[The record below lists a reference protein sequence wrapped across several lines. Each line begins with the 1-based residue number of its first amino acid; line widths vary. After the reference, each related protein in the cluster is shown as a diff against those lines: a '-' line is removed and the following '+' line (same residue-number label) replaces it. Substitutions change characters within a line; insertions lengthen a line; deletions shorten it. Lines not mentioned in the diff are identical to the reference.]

1 MKYCPKQVYF
11 NKEFFIVAS
20 ALLLS
25 AFLLQAYA
33 SVFVY
38 YPASLYS
45 QPVKPPLIFQP
56 VSTAGVF
63 SVIEPT
69 NTSAQVNI
77 TTPIQAQ
84 LLQNPDFN
92 MSSTQLLYWSYDSN
106 TTNATWS
113 LARGGG
119 VGNDGYAAEYSGS
132 VWKENAATGRIYQSV
147 NVPGQQLNINI
158 SYQVPNL
165 DGGVNL
171 NIIYGLYNSTS
182 SSWICY
188 GTASYSPTLKTTSL
202 VCTPVSGTYNAMV
215 EIDAST
221 NASQNANKNFTVYID
236 NFTITTSGGAF
247 NGTVLQV
254 YNQDSQPYY
263 AVLTLDNAT
272 STYSSITS
280 CNITLGNSAPI
291 QIQNQNGQVVTS
303 STSEV
308 QVAPQSAVPIN
319 VDATVTAGTS
329 TLNLTLRYCTL
340 PGGNGAC
347 VSYPL
352 TITLNSR

>member
-1 MKYCPKQVYF
+1 
-11 NKEFFIVAS
+11 
-20 ALLLS
+20 LLS
-25 AFLLQAYA
+25 AFLLHAYA

-45 QPVKPPLIFQP
+45 QPVKPPLIFKAVNATG
-56 VSTAGVF
+56 VS
-63 SVIEPT
+63 SVVDPSY
-69 NTSAQVNI
+69 TSAQVNI

-92 MSSTQLLYWSYDSN
+92 MSFTQLLYWNNYSS
-106 TTNATWS
+106 TTSAAWS
-113 LARGGG
+113 LATG
-119 VGNDGYAAEYSGS
+119 VGHDGYAANYSGF
-132 VWKENAATGRIYQSV
+132 VWRGNDAEGNISQSV
-147 NVPGQQLNINI
+147 NVPGQQLNISI

-171 NIIYGLYNSTS
+171 NITYGLYNSTNR
-182 SSWICY
+182 SWICY
-188 GTASYSPTLKTTSL
+188 GTASYSYTWKTTSL

-215 EIDAST
+215 EIYAST
-221 NASQNANKNFTVYID
+221 NASKNANKKFMVYID

-263 AVLTLDNAT
+263 AVLTIDNAT

-280 CNITLGNSAPI
+280 CNITLNNSEPI
-291 QIQNQNGQVVTS
+291 QIRNGQIVTS

-308 QVAPQSAVPIN
+308 QVANQTAVPIN
-319 VDATVTAGTS
+319 VDATVTTGTS
-329 TLNLTLRYCTL
+329 TLHLTLRYCTL

-347 VSYPL
+347 VSYPMN
-352 TITLNSR
+352 ITLKSG